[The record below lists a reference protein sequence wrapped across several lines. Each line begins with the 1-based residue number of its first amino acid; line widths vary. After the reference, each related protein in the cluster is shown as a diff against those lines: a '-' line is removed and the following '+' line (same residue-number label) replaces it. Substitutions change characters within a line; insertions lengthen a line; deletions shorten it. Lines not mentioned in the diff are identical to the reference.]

1 MEEIMATVTI
11 RDLDEKVVAKLKAR
25 AKSNHRSLEAELRE
39 LLSVVVKEQERRQ
52 RFLAKA
58 DRIATMTPK
67 IVQSDSAQLLR
78 EDRRRWVW
86 SLTPAW

>member
-1 MEEIMATVTI
+1 MATVTI

-67 IVQSDSAQLLR
+67 IVQSDSTQLLR
-78 EDRRRWVW
+78 EDRRR
-86 SLTPAW
+86 